1 LCKPDVK
8 THCSSKKCTF
18 GKIFILSAYN
28 TKPLISLFEK
38 WAGEKASEIHE
49 LPESGSYRKYFRI
62 KGRMYHAIGA
72 FYDSPQE
79 NHAFIE
85 LSRHFKANGMNVPE
99 IYAVDEATNTYLM
112 EDLGD
117 TVLFDHIN
125 ELRQKEGF
133 STKLINIYRSII
145 NELIR
150 FQMLAGKTVDYSVCY
165 PAAEF
170 DGQSYM
176 WDLNYFKYNFLKL
189 AQIPFDEYRLEED
202 FRKMV
207 QLLLSADNSYFVYRD
222 FQVRNIMLHQGK
234 LFFIDYQG
242 GRKGPLYYDLVS
254 LLFQARARIPHE
266 IREELIDY
274 YIKEAGKINPGSV
287 DNFRQYFYKFALVR
301 ILQTLGAYGFRG
313 LHEKKPHFLESLP
326 MAIENVDWLISN
338 LKISTDIPELKHCLK
353 LMIGMNEA
361 KKFDLP
367 ALKIQINSFSYK
379 RGIPVDLSGNGGGF
393 VFDCRALPNPGRQEE
408 YRELTGLDKK
418 VANYLSN
425 YKEVDQFIEQAFTM
439 VQQSAKIYSERHF
452 INLMVN
458 FGCTGG
464 QHRSVYCAEQ
474 LAQKLKVMKH
484 VDIELRHR
492 EQE

>member
-1 LCKPDVK
+1 M
-8 THCSSKKCTF
+8 
-18 GKIFILSAYN
+18 IENI
-28 TKPLISLFEK
+28 TKPIISLFED
-38 WAGEKASEIHE
+38 WAGEQVEEIHL

-62 KGRMYHAIGA
+62 KGKNHQSIGA

-85 LSRHFKANGMNVPE
+85 LSRHFKRQGLNVPE
-99 IYAVDEATNTYLM
+99 IYAVGEEMKTYLL

-117 TVLFDHIN
+117 IILFDQISI
-125 ELRQKEGF
+125 LRQKEGF
-133 STKLINIYRSII
+133 STKLINIYKSII
-145 NELIR
+145 DELIR
-150 FQMLAGKTVDYSVCY
+150 FQMYAGKTVDYSVCY

-222 FQVRNIMLHQGK
+222 FQARNIMLYREQ

-254 LLFQARARIPHE
+254 LLFQARARIPFE
-266 IREELIDY
+266 VREELIDY
-274 YIKEAGKINPGSV
+274 YIEEAGKVKPRSV
-287 DNFRQYFYKFALVR
+287 NNFRQYFYKFALVR

-313 LHEKKPHFLESLP
+313 LYEKKPHFLESLP
-326 MAIENVDWLISN
+326 MAIENVGWLINN

-353 LMIGMNEA
+353 QMIEMNVA
-361 KKFDLP
+361 KRFNLP
-367 ALKIQINSFSYK
+367 PLKIQINSFSYK

-393 VFDCRALPNPGRQEE
+393 VFDCRALPNPGRLEE
-408 YRELTGLDKK
+408 YRELTGMDKK
-418 VANYLSN
+418 VINYLCQ
-425 YKEVDQFIEQAFTM
+425 YEEVDLFIDQTFNL
-439 VQQSAKIYSERHF
+439 VKQSARVYTERHF
-452 INLMVN
+452 TNLTVN

-464 QHRSVYCAEQ
+464 KHRSVYCAEN
-474 LAQKLKVMKH
+474 LAHRLK
-484 VDIELRHR
+484 DFNNIEIELRHR